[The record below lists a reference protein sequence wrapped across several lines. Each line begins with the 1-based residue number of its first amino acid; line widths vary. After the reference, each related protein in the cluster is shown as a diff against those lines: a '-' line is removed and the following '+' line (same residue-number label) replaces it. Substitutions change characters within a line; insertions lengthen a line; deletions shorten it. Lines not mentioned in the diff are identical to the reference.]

1 MIRIIFLLTIFLMNK
16 SIASE
21 YSYINDFKIEY
32 KNDYIKNISA
42 KNEDES
48 YNAIIEIPSGTNQ
61 KWEISDDYKYL
72 ELEFKNGYPRIIK
85 YLGYPANYGFIP
97 NTKLRLDEGGDG
109 DAIDVLVM
117 NDLPIEKGERVKI
130 KVIGMLKLLD
140 KNEIDHKIISVK
152 VGSIFEKINSLKT
165 LENEHSGILEIFS
178 IWFQNYKGEKIK
190 ILGFEEKKKAKE
202 FIEKFIQ

>member
-1 MIRIIFLLTIFLMNK
+1 MIISEKHKSMVRNATRSASRIPCILCVAPIIREASLKDSLKMLNSNLKYEYCHKTNK
-16 SIASE
+16 LILDRVLH
-21 YSYINDFKIEY
+21 N
-32 KNDYIKNISA
+32 
-42 KNEDES
+42 
-48 YNAIIEIPSGTNQ
+48 TNVFP
-61 KWEISDDYKYL
+61 Y
-72 ELEFKNGYPRIIK
+72 
-85 YLGYPANYGFIP
+85 NYGFIP

-140 KNEIDHKIISVK
+140 KNKIDHKIISVK
-152 VGSIFEKINSLKT
+152 VGSIFEKINSLRT

-190 ILGFEEKKKAKE
+190 ILGFEEKKKAKK
-202 FIEKFIQ
+202 FIEKFVQ

>member
-1 MIRIIFLLTIFLMNK
+1 MLLIILINK

-21 YSYINDFKIEY
+21 YSYINDFRIEY
-32 KNDYIKNISA
+32 KNDYIKNITT
-42 KNEDES
+42 KNDDES

-97 NTKLRLDEGGDG
+97 NTKLKLDEGGDG
-109 DAIDVLVM
+109 DAIDVLVI
-117 NDLPIEKGERVKI
+117 NDSPIEKGEKVKI

-140 KNEIDHKIISVK
+140 KNEIDYKIISVK

-165 LENEHSGILEIFS
+165 LENELPGILEIFS

-190 ILGFEEKKKAKE
+190 ILGFEDKKKAKK
-202 FIEKFIQ
+202 FIERFVN

>member
-1 MIRIIFLLTIFLMNK
+1 MLLIILINK

-21 YSYINDFKIEY
+21 YSYINDFRIEY
-32 KNDYIKNISA
+32 KNDYIKNITT
-42 KNEDES
+42 KNDDES
-48 YNAIIEIPSGTNQ
+48 YKAIIEIPSGTHQ

-97 NTKLRLDEGGDG
+97 NTKLKLDEGGDG
-109 DAIDVLVM
+109 DAIDVLVI
-117 NDLPIEKGERVKI
+117 NDSPIEKGEKVKI

-140 KNEIDHKIISVK
+140 KNEIDYKIISVK

-165 LENEHSGILEIFS
+165 LENELPGILEIFS

-190 ILGFEEKKKAKE
+190 ILGFEDKKKAKK
-202 FIEKFIQ
+202 FIERFVN

>member
-1 MIRIIFLLTIFLMNK
+1 MIKIIFLLLIILINK

-21 YSYINDFKIEY
+21 YSYINDFRIEY
-32 KNDYIKNISA
+32 KNDYIKNITT
-42 KNEDES
+42 KNDDES

-97 NTKLRLDEGGDG
+97 NTKLKLDEGGDG
-109 DAIDVLVM
+109 DAIDVLVI
-117 NDLPIEKGERVKI
+117 NDSPIEKGEKVKI

-140 KNEIDHKIISVK
+140 KNEIDYKIISVK

-165 LENEHSGILEIFS
+165 LENELPGILEIFS

-190 ILGFEEKKKAKE
+190 ILGFEDKKKAKK
-202 FIEKFIQ
+202 FIERFVN

>member
-1 MIRIIFLLTIFLMNK
+1 MNK

-190 ILGFEEKKKAKE
+190 ILGFEEKKKAKK
-202 FIEKFIQ
+202 FIEKFVQ

>member
-1 MIRIIFLLTIFLMNK
+1 MIRIIFLLTIFLINK

-140 KNEIDHKIISVK
+140 KNKIDHKIISVK
-152 VGSIFEKINSLKT
+152 VGSIFEKINSLRT

-190 ILGFEEKKKAKE
+190 ILGFEEKKKAKK
-202 FIEKFIQ
+202 FIEKFVQ

>member
-1 MIRIIFLLTIFLMNK
+1 MLTIFLINK

-97 NTKLRLDEGGDG
+97 NTKLRLD
-109 DAIDVLVM
+109 
-117 NDLPIEKGERVKI
+117 
-130 KVIGMLKLLD
+130 
-140 KNEIDHKIISVK
+140 
-152 VGSIFEKINSLKT
+152 
-165 LENEHSGILEIFS
+165 
-178 IWFQNYKGEKIK
+178 
-190 ILGFEEKKKAKE
+190 
-202 FIEKFIQ
+202 

>member
-1 MIRIIFLLTIFLMNK
+1 MLTIFLINK

-140 KNEIDHKIISVK
+140 KNKIDHKIISVK
-152 VGSIFEKINSLKT
+152 VGSIFEKINSLRT

-190 ILGFEEKKKAKE
+190 ILGFEEKKKAKK
-202 FIEKFIQ
+202 FIEKFVQ

>member
-1 MIRIIFLLTIFLMNK
+1 MLTIFLINK

-97 NTKLRLDEGGDG
+97 NTKLKLDEGGDG
-109 DAIDVLVM
+109 DAIDVLVI
-117 NDLPIEKGERVKI
+117 NDSPIEKGEKVKI

-140 KNEIDHKIISVK
+140 KNEIDYKIISVK

-165 LENEHSGILEIFS
+165 LENELPGILEIFS

-190 ILGFEEKKKAKE
+190 ILGFEDKKKAKK
-202 FIEKFIQ
+202 FIERFVN